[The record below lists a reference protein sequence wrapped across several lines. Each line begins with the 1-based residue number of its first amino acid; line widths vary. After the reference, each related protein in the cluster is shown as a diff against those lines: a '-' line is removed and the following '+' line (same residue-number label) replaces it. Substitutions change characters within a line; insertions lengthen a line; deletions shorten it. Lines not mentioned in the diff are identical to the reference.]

1 MRPLTSE
8 GQQKIVELAQRYNV
22 STDAVLTLLHA
33 LVNGRGTMAQFD
45 HPEFGGRGQWMQ
57 GGMVMVG
64 DMFNHTLKAKVTELC
79 TALVSLFAA
88 DFLSDSP
95 AGGQSQS
102 QGVPSS
108 QLQPEIRSPES
119 SKATPRVSLFVAPPA
134 GSPTSWW
141 PAGLG
146 TPAATGSQNSVRY
159 AFFPQSRR
167 LAIEI
172 HGHVTLYDTQDHQI
186 SGVSQ
191 QQGSGS
197 TLTFTSQHGIVAVNT
212 LPVVKTDHP
221 ESASSEAV
229 PQTAITPSPSSPA
242 PHKTAARET
251 DVLSMI
257 ERLAELRQKGI
268 LSEEEFAAK
277 KAELLARI

>member
-8 GQQKIVELAQRYNV
+8 GQQKIAELAQKYNV
-22 STDAVLTLLHA
+22 STGAVLTLLHA
-33 LVNGRGTMAQFD
+33 LVNGHGTMAQFD

-95 AGGQSQS
+95 VGGQSQS
-102 QGVPSS
+102 QSVPSS
-108 QLQPEIRSPES
+108 QLQPEARSSES
-119 SKATPRVSLFVAPPA
+119 SKAPPRVSLFVAPPA
-134 GSPTSWW
+134 GSSTSWW

-146 TPAATGSQNSVRY
+146 TPVATGSQNSVRY
-159 AFFPQSRR
+159 AFFPESRR

-197 TLTFTSQHGIVAVNT
+197 TLTFTSQRGIVAVNT
-212 LPVVKTDHP
+212 LPVVKTAGP
-221 ESASSEAV
+221 ESASSQAV
-229 PQTAITPSPSSPA
+229 PQTATTSSPSSPV
-242 PHKTAARET
+242 PHETAARET